1 MSKRRLSELMG
12 LEIINVHNGEKYGYL
27 GDCEMLFNVE
37 TGEIISIAA
46 SEGRGAIL
54 SFKDSRMVEIPWDR
68 KIKQSDR
75 TIIFDY
81 EV

>member
-1 MSKRRLSELMG
+1 MGKRRLSELMG

-27 GDCEMLFNVE
+27 GDCEIFFNNE
-37 TGEIISIAA
+37 TGEIVSIAA
-46 SEGRGAIL
+46 SEGRGAIF
-54 SFKDSRMVEIPWDR
+54 SFKDSRTVEIPWNR